1 MAKLDIQPS
10 PDLSVKRSFKTNN
23 DHEFSAQNNT
33 SFDYQFRKQLRFL
46 WKLCYD
52 NDCFYSIFDQ
62 INAFVSKR
70 DLT

>member
-33 SFDYQFRKQLRFL
+33 SFDYQFRKQLRFFVEAVL
-46 WKLCYD
+46 W
-52 NDCFYSIFDQ
+52 
-62 INAFVSKR
+62 
-70 DLT
+70 